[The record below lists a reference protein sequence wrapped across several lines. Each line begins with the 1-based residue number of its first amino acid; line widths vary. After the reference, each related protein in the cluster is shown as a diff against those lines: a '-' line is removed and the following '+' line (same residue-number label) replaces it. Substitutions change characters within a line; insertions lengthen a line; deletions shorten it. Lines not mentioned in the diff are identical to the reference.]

1 MIDIILQPVPSQ
13 SFSIDIEGNSFNI
26 AIKTAGTVIA
36 DITINNSIK
45 ILGVK
50 CRPNLPIIPYGY
62 LEAGNF
68 FIITEA
74 EELPDYAQFG
84 ITQQMV
90 YLTALEMEAYNAN

>member
-1 MIDIILQPVPSQ
+1 MIDIILQPIPSQ
-13 SFSIDIEGNSFNI
+13 AFSIDIEGNTFDI
-26 AIKTAGTVIA
+26 AIKTAGTMIA

-50 CRPNLPIIPYGY
+50 CQPNLPIIPYWH
-62 LEAGNF
+62 LEEGNF

-90 YLTALEMEAYNAN
+90 YLTAAEMEAYYAN